1 MKFGYARVSTH
12 DQNLDLQ
19 IDALRKK
26 GCEKIFHETV
36 SGAKADRIEL
46 KKLLGEVRKGDVI
59 MIWKLDRLARSLKDF
74 LTITNE
80 LMEKGA
86 NLKSL
91 NDPIDTTSSQGR
103 LIFNIFASLAEF
115 ERDLIIERTQAGLS
129 AARARG
135 RLGGRKRGLS
145 EEAKKKAVAAA
156 ALYKQGSL
164 TVNEIVKNLDI
175 SRATLYKYLRHQK
188 VKIGSVETKKET
200 EPKVMP
206 IEISIRVENNSKY
219 VRGKKRS
226 IEDIENYVLYDY
238 DVKKLD
244 DCEYELKIPYE
255 NEKDLEREI
264 DEIVR
269 GIDSQA
275 DLRNC
280 FTEISVRALDGS
292 DKYWY

>member
-1 MKFGYARVSTH
+1 MKLGYARVSTH

-19 IDALRKK
+19 IDALQQK

-36 SGAKADRIEL
+36 SGAKVDRIEL
-46 KKLLGEVRKGDVI
+46 KKLLSEVRKGDVI

-74 LTITNE
+74 LAITGK

-156 ALYKQGSL
+156 ALYNQGSL

-175 SRATLYKYLRHQK
+175 SRATLYKYLRHQG
-188 VKIGSVETKKET
+188 VKIGSVQ
-200 EPKVMP
+200 
-206 IEISIRVENNSKY
+206 NNKQ
-219 VRGKKRS
+219 
-226 IEDIENYVLYDY
+226 
-238 DVKKLD
+238 
-244 DCEYELKIPYE
+244 CP
-255 NEKDLEREI
+255 
-264 DEIVR
+264 
-269 GIDSQA
+269 
-275 DLRNC
+275 
-280 FTEISVRALDGS
+280 
-292 DKYWY
+292 